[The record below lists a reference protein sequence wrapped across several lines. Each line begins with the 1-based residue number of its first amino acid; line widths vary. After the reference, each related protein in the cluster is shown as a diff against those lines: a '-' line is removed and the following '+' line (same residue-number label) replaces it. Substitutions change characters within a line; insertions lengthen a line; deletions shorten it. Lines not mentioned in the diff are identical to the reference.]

1 MKEENI
7 FHFLFLLSVMAAA
20 ELRDELT
27 CCICTEIYKDPVTLI
42 CGHSFCRLCITRT
55 IPCTYCESPVPKVL
69 EYYCCEDAT
78 CICVYCSTGEHRGHQ
93 VETLNEASKKEK
105 EKMRS
110 ILEKLTTEREEAEES
125 VQSLQELKRQ
135 LQGKAAK
142 VTEQI
147 TALIRDIKEQLDALE
162 NRILQEIFRQEEQV
176 SDLIRH
182 LEIKKDELSK
192 NIGHIE
198 ELCNLMDPV
207 TFLEG
212 RESHSAEYCDAE
224 EGYNE
229 AEKHGTKVHDVG
241 DLDVGMILATLHSGV
256 AGIVSKAKRSSVQE
270 TSDMLLDVNKT
281 SDILLDLISADNHVS
296 VSGDLRTVSWSRFQD
311 YPQVLSSKSFSSGRH
326 YWEVE
331 VSTLRGWVVGMAYPR
346 IARRGRKSRI
356 GENNKSWGLR
366 MKDNNPYSMIHD
378 GKRKTLSHHPSCNR
392 LGIFLD
398 YEAGRLSFYE
408 LCDPVKHLHTFTA
421 AFTEPLHAVLSVCY
435 YNSVVSIK

>member
-1 MKEENI
+1 D
-7 FHFLFLLSVMAAA
+7 LGLMAAA

-55 IPCTYCESPVPKVL
+55 WDNQEERDYSCPECRHRFRVRPELKRALSLSNIAETFRSTDAENQEQEEVRIPCTYCESPVPANK
-69 EYYCCEDAT
+69 T
-78 CICVYCSTGEHRGHQ
+78 CLMC
-93 VETLNEASKKEK
+93 EASLCEK
-105 EKMRS
+105 HLRKHS
-110 ILEKLTTEREEAEES
+110 TSAE
-125 VQSLQELKRQ
+125 
-135 LQGKAAK
+135 
-142 VTEQI
+142 
-147 TALIRDIKEQLDALE
+147 
-162 NRILQEIFRQEEQV
+162 
-176 SDLIRH
+176 H
-182 LEIKKDELSK
+182 

-281 SDILLDLISADNHVS
+281 SDILLDLITADNHVS
-296 VSGDLRTVSWSRFQD
+296 VSGDLRTVSWSVINQRRLETPERFQD

-331 VSTLRGWVVGMAYPR
+331 GSKSGWWGVGMAYPSIER
-346 IARRGRKSRI
+346 TGGQSMT
-356 GENNKSWGLR
+356 GDNNKSWGLE
-366 MKDNNPYSMIHD
+366 KWDNNKYYVKHD
-378 GKRKTLSHHPSCNR
+378 KNIIRLYHSPSSRR

-408 LCDPVKHLHTFTA
+408 LRDPVRHLHTFTA
-421 AFTEPLHAVLSVCY
+421 SFTEPLHAVFGIYRDNTWVRIGGFTGNPLEIIGS
-435 YNSVVSIK
+435 NPI